1 MSAPLRILD
10 DRGADAVARLCE
22 AIVPGSGRVGPVLY
36 VDALLARMD
45 DGGRAAALAAIEA
58 LDPADL
64 ATHAGTPDFL
74 LVRALVI
81 EAYYS
86 DFVAPGLDTHGAY
99 AEIDFNSPLAERVRK
114 DWSYLGI
121 VA

>member
-10 DRGADAVARLCE
+10 DRGARSVERLCE
-22 AIVPGSGRVGPVLY
+22 AIVPGSGRVGPTLY
-36 VDALLARMD
+36 VDAKLAQMD
-45 DGGRAAALAAIEA
+45 EGGRAAALAAIEA
-58 LDPADL
+58 LDGADL
-64 ATHAGTPDFL
+64 ATLVATPAFL

-86 DFVAPGLDTHGAY
+86 DFVAPGIDADGAY

>member
-1 MSAPLRILD
+1 VIGALRVLD
-10 DRGADAVARLCE
+10 DAAAAAVGRLCE
-22 AIVPGSGRVGPVLY
+22 AIVPGSARVGPVVY

-45 DGGRAAALAAIEA
+45 DGGRGAALAAISS
-58 LDPADL
+58 LDGADL
-64 ATHAGTPDFL
+64 AAAARTPDFL
-74 LVRALVI
+74 FIRSLVI

-86 DFVAPGLDTHGAY
+86 DFVAPGIDADGAY